1 MDSTDVP
8 KRTESENNLPTNT
21 RSVTSL
27 QKGEHFAD
35 PYDNGWLATQ
45 YSRVSF
51 GLLIV
56 AAICLIFSI
65 PFGEAGTLPDILTR
79 ATGFSWSFLD
89 GGISGGLALSAV
101 ILACLS
107 LHQKK
112 TRTGIVLLVA
122 GLIVF
127 FVQLVLILV

>member
-1 MDSTDVP
+1 MNSTDAP
-8 KRTESENNLPTNT
+8 DHTESDDPRSLNNRPAANPE
-21 RSVTSL
+21 
-27 QKGEHFAD
+27 KGERTTD

-56 AAICLIFSI
+56 AAVCLIFSI

-89 GGISGGLALSAV
+89 GGISGGLALSTV
-101 ILACLS
+101 VLACLS

-112 TRTGIVLLVA
+112 TRAGIVLLVA
-122 GLIVF
+122 GLVVF
-127 FVQLVLILV
+127 VIQLVLTLL